1 MLSFSPFRHPR
12 RSFPGADSGYWQT
25 RHVWNY
31 DSFPSK
37 CREYESCGARAGFG
51 FTCPARAAGLGAA
64 GPRPAPGT
72 VCRESLACCGNRLC
86 LQKVSLIRAALCA
99 RALSGSRVLRL
110 RLILAMACGSLPPT
124 PAADSRPSRL
134 MALAQAV
141 RRGRARVLVL
151 SWKLPKDPPD
161 SDVWD
166 ALGEKGCCGT
176 AWRDS

>member
-1 MLSFSPFRHPR
+1 M
-12 RSFPGADSGYWQT
+12 
-25 RHVWNY
+25 WNY

-64 GPRPAPGT
+64 GPQAPARAPTAPGT

-110 RLILAMACGSLPPT
+110 RLILAMACRSLPPT

-134 MALAQAV
+134 MALAQVV
-141 RRGRARVLVL
+141 RRGRAHVLVL

-161 SDVWD
+161 SDVWYT
-166 ALGEKGCCGT
+166 LGGKGCCGT